1 MKNWNYD
8 AVVVGGGLAGL
19 VAAIEAAKRG
29 LGVLLVCKS
38 RAGKSGN
45 TLVSGAA
52 LSVLNTGAKSG
63 DSPALLERD
72 ILASGCGMND
82 PRLCRTFAKE
92 SASAVDMLKEY
103 GVAFKEAGGI
113 PMVKQPPGH
122 SVPRM
127 FPSEFREYPYMNRGL
142 ALTLPLVERAEE
154 LGVVIRNDTR
164 LSGSSPVKIPSADF
178 WHGTAAREKRFTSGP
193 EQSFWPQAGEQG
205 FFP

>member
-1 MKNWNYD
+1 MKNGNYD

-92 SASAVDMLKEY
+92 SA
-103 GVAFKEAGGI
+103 
-113 PMVKQPPGH
+113 
-122 SVPRM
+122 R
-127 FPSEFREYPYMNRGL
+127 
-142 ALTLPLVERAEE
+142 
-154 LGVVIRNDTR
+154 
-164 LSGSSPVKIPSADF
+164 
-178 WHGTAAREKRFTSGP
+178 
-193 EQSFWPQAGEQG
+193 QSIC
-205 FFP
+205 